1 MSFESAVLKAKEI
14 VSYIEM
20 FSSGEMDKHFKKLVN
35 EEMYVIRNIDESW
48 VVYSVEDYDTAFS
61 DYFPKRGYI
70 AFSKGSVL
78 KVFSPD
84 WVDGDEYELM
94 HEIPFNDLTKN
105 WDDPE
110 FYFQQSTVY
119 DDYTLDSIVVMWY
132 FYKNNYSTFYLDIE
146 NVQKALGTL

>member
-20 FSSGEMDKHFKKLVN
+20 FSKGEMDKHFKKFEN
-35 EEMYVIRNIDESW
+35 EEMYTIRTADESW
-48 VVYSVEDYDTAFS
+48 VVYSVEDYDTKFS

-70 AFSKGSVL
+70 AYSKDSVL
-78 KVFSPD
+78 KVFSPSYEE
-84 WVDGDEYELM
+84 GDDYILM
-94 HEIPFNDLTKN
+94 HEIPSSDITKN
-105 WDDPE
+105 WDEQE

-119 DDYTLDSIVVMWY
+119 DDYTLDCIVVMWY

-146 NVQKALGTL
+146 QVQKALGTL